1 MAAARSVGI
10 QRAIAEVF
18 LRSDPKVIPV
28 PELAAVL
35 RNHRLRAP
43 TGGEDLID
51 VLLRKL
57 PS

>member
-1 MAAARSVGI
+1 M
-10 QRAIAEVF
+10 F

-28 PELAAVL
+28 QELAAAL

-43 TGGEDLID
+43 AGGEDLID
-51 VLLRKL
+51 VLLRRL